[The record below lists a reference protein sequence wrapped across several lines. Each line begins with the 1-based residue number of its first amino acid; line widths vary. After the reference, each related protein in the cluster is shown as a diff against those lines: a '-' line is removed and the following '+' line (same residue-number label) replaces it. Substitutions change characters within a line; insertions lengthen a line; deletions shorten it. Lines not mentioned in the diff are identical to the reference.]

1 MDCRKFEARALG
13 SDSVPPFL
21 EVPLAKLQESV
32 VVVQNLKMDNV
43 QKVFREPL
51 ARLQETISYAP
62 VFITSVIRLFTF
74 RFSFPT
80 EVLVE

>member
-1 MDCRKFEARALG
+1 MSDELKFRPELGLDFGNYKKWSRKMDCRKFEARALG

-51 ARLQETISYAP
+51 AKASRDN
-62 VFITSVIRLFTF
+62 
-74 RFSFPT
+74 
-80 EVLVE
+80 